1 MNLGLKSFVNL
12 LAFDTSTQTLAVGA
26 RCAALEV
33 TELAAGGAAASAG
46 LLPLIGTVLQRA
58 GLERSQIDAIAFG
71 QGPGAFTGLR
81 TSCAVAQ
88 GLGLGLRRPLLPI
101 NSLLIVAEDAWQQN
115 GQADGDYAVIMDARM
130 GEAYAARWR
139 RVGLEWVAQE
149 PGALMSLPAL
159 AKAWQGQHLDTL
171 AGSGIAVFPAL
182 IAALC
187 PTRCIAEEGNRAAA
201 LLRLAAA
208 AWARGEAMDAA
219 LALPVY
225 WRDKVAFTTAERE
238 AARAA

>member
-1 MNLGLKSFVNL
+1 LNLPVNL
-12 LAFDTSTQTLAVGA
+12 LAFDTSTPTLAVGA
-26 RCAALEV
+26 RRAAFEA
-33 TELAAGGAAASAG
+33 TEHAPGGAAASAA
-46 LLPLIGTVLQRA
+46 LLPLVATVLQRA
-58 GLERSQIDAIAFG
+58 GLERTQLQAIAFG

-88 GLGLGLRRPLLPI
+88 GLGLGLNCPLLPI

-115 GQADGDYAVIMDARM
+115 GQADGDYAVIMDARL

-139 RVGLEWVAQE
+139 RVGADWLAAE
-149 PGALMSLPAL
+149 PGALMALPAL
-159 AKAWQGQHLDTL
+159 AQAWQGRPVGTL
-171 AGSGIAVFPAL
+171 AGSGIAAFPAWV
-182 IAALC
+182 AALQ
-187 PTRCIAEEGNRAAA
+187 PTRCVAQEHNRAAA

-208 AWARGEAMDAA
+208 AWARGEAVDAA

-225 WRDKVAFTTAERE
+225 WRDKVAQTSAERE

>member
-1 MNLGLKSFVNL
+1 MHSPVHL
-12 LAFDTSTQTLAVGA
+12 LAFDTSTQVLAVGA
-26 RCAALEV
+26 RGSAGEA
-33 TELAAGGAAASAG
+33 TEHAAGGAAASAA

-58 GLERSQIDAIAFG
+58 GLERARVQAIAFG

-88 GLGLGLRRPLLPI
+88 GLGLGLNCPLLPV

-139 RVGLEWVAQE
+139 RVGADWLPCE
-149 PGALMSLPAL
+149 PGGLVSLPL
-159 AKAWQGQHLDTL
+159 LVQAWQGQPLGTL
-171 AGSGIAVFPAL
+171 AGSGIQAFPDAV
-182 IAALC
+182 AALQAA
-187 PTRCIAEEGNRAAA
+187 RCITEEHNRAGA

-208 AWARGEAMDAA
+208 AWARDEALDAA